1 MALFSCVMAFADN
14 AAKIGDVEYETL
26 QAAVDA
32 VTDAAA
38 TITLIDDV
46 EQEGTIVTIAAGKII
61 TLDLNGRSL
70 SSTAVAADEGAVPAI
85 VNEGV
90 LHLQGAGSISSP
102 NNIAIYNGD
111 PDNLSWLGFSS
122 PKRRAMARKAMLEND
137 DPTEP
142 WITFSGS
149 FNVNSEVSAVL
160 NFCLSFST
168 EEPSENITFLSDYT
182 GQVTGSV
189 EDAMGT
195 KGHIKVNGGKF
206 SEDISKNATIAE
218 EYHIELVEDWYVLVE
233 GAAPKVYVAQVGD
246 TQYESFKEAFEAIAN
261 MDAEGYTEQTVTL
274 LMDVDLAPADSWD
287 DELDNQINKSV
298 TLDLNGHNITAALPS
313 SYRCIFRMTHYD
325 ATLTITGNGQFIM
338 TAEVLWGDPWT
349 LSFNNIVNNS
359 AESRI
364 VLNGGSY
371 PVAPVVSYMPMGYT
385 ASLTDGYYVVAEDN
399 NDPRKLFNDYMTGNS
414 SDVFTV
420 SANTDMS
427 NYGPYQIT
435 GTKNIEVNSG
445 VTLKLH
451 YKYDENTENGSPL
464 YVANGG
470 ALTLTGNGTIV
481 SNVSPIYVVNGGSLT
496 IGATDG
502 SDALN
507 INTVR
512 DANESYF
519 QKDYAIENHGVATIY
534 NVVMDA
540 RSNAIYNRADGE
552 MYIKKATI
560 VGHSNSV
567 TDTNGRWAYA
577 VINGGKMVM
586 NNASVTGIHGAV
598 SCESGNG
605 TLELHNC
612 DLKAKNLDNN
622 GGVHYALYV
631 CTKAIVSA
639 YNTKFYSDNASYT
652 IYIGNNDANNTFGL
666 IYLYDGCKTDKKMFV
681 QKKKDSDATV
691 LFPVLVSEESDWY
704 KAAMRIGGATG
715 EGPLPA
721 NVEYEDINEE
731 IGGLTYLF
739 KTKST
744 ATETKKVDENATTI
758 PWQQSSTWNATAES
772 TSTEQVPTAATVVT
786 IPEGKTVVISADEN
800 ENNGVTEAKAEQI
813 FLGDGAKLTVE
824 TGTTLT
830 VGEGGINVANG
841 GQIVVEPGAIVT
853 VGATGLVTTEEDAVV
868 VESSEQQQ
876 GVLLLNPDVTEN
888 TQPKATVKL
897 VTKAKQIAANDYIYE
912 RFAIPTIDGN
922 ATVYKVEDAAS
933 VVLYPGETELKHGLY
948 EWDGSDWAFM
958 SSFKQMEPFKGYQLT
973 NNSAN
978 ANVVY
983 TFEGNLVGN
992 HNEDY
997 SFASAGFGF
1006 FGNSYTG
1013 AIDIKKFMDSF
1024 GDKMQKTIWIY
1035 DYYTDGFKTITP
1047 ESYGTVKYGTRRNSH
1062 GTITEIRSMQAFLM
1076 NRSEA
1081 GSTTI
1086 NYESAIWGNPKYGL
1100 VSTPDP
1106 APAKR
1111 VAANEDKVTI
1121 YVATDTQED
1130 EVTFIRSNEYSSAFD
1145 NGADASKWM
1154 NNGMNLYVVNG
1165 DENMA
1170 IVASDEIVDMTIAF
1184 RSGNESEYT
1193 LGFDNLRGETFEL
1206 RDVLTGATI
1215 QMTEGATYTFSQ
1227 EANTTIPAR
1236 FQIIGARKVATGVE
1250 NATEGATVQQK
1261 VIVNGVLYILRDNK
1275 WYNAQ
1280 GQIVK

>member
-1 MALFSCVMAFADN
+1 MKKLLLIPLVAFFACATAWATNPTTAD
-14 AAKIGDVEYETL
+14 DL
-26 QAAVDA
+26 QAAVN
-32 VTDAAA
+32 AAMDNVA
-38 TITLIDDV
+38 TTITLGGHISS
-46 EQEGTIVTIAAGKII
+46 EGTIVSIPSGKVI
-61 TLDLNGRSL
+61 TLDLNGCTLTSN
-70 SSTAVAADEGAVPAI
+70 AVAADEGAVPAI

-111 PDNLSWLGFSS
+111 PDNLSWFGPSSS

-149 FNVNSEVSAVL
+149 FNVNGGEYAVL
-160 NFCLSFST
+160 NLCLSFST

-182 GQVTGSV
+182 GEVTGSV
-189 EDAMGT
+189 ESMMGT
-195 KGHIKVNGGKF
+195 KDNIKVNGGKF

-274 LMDVDLAPADSWD
+274 LMDVDLAPADSWE

-313 SYRCIFRMTHYD
+313 SYRCIFRMTSYD

-338 TAEVLWGDPWT
+338 TAEALWGDPWT
-349 LSFNNIVNNS
+349 LSFENIIDNRS
-359 AESRI
+359 DSHI

-371 PVAPVVSYMPMGYT
+371 PVAPVASYMPMGYT
-385 ASLTDGYYVVAEDN
+385 ASLTEGYYVVAEDN
-399 NDPRKLFNDYMTGNS
+399 NDPRKLFNDYITGNS
-414 SDVFTV
+414 SELFTV

-427 NYGPYQIT
+427 GYGPYQIT
-435 GTKNIEVNSG
+435 GTKNIKVNDG

-464 YVANGG
+464 YVDNGG
-470 ALTLTGNGTIV
+470 SLTLTGNGTIV

-512 DANESYF
+512 DANEIFF

-639 YNTKFYSDNASYT
+639 YNTKFYSDNASNT
-652 IYIGNNDANNTFGL
+652 IYIGDNDSQNSFGL
-666 IYLYDGCKTDKKMFV
+666 IYLYDGCKTNRKLYV
-681 QKKKDSDATV
+681 QQKRGQDDDI
-691 LFPVLVSEESDWY
+691 LFPVLVSTESAWY
-704 KAAMRIGGATG
+704 SAALNGGF
-715 EGPLPA
+715 GPLPA
-721 NVEYEDINEE
+721 NVEYQVINEV
-731 IGGLTYLF
+731 IDGLTYSF
-739 KTKST
+739 ATVST
-744 ATETKKVDENATTI
+744 ATKTEDATGTTI
-758 PWQQSSTWNATAES
+758 PWQQNTTWTDTQVDHVPSAT
-772 TSTEQVPTAATVVT
+772 TTVT
-786 IPEGKTVVISADEN
+786 IPAGKTVVVSKDEADKDA
-800 ENNGVTEAKAEQI
+800 VAEQI
-813 FLGDGAKLTVE
+813 FLADGAKLTVE
-824 TGTTLT
+824 TGTTLK

-948 EWDGSDWAFM
+948 KWDGSDWAFM

-1013 AIDIKKFMDSF
+1013 AIDIKRFMDSF

-1100 VSTPDP
+1100 VSDP
-1106 APAKR
+1106 GLAPKR

-1154 NNGMNLYVVNG
+1154 NNGMNLYVAND

-1227 EANTTIPAR
+1227 EANTTVPAR
-1236 FQIIGARKVATGVE
+1236 FQIIGAKKVPTGVE
-1250 NATEGATVQQK
+1250 NVSEGANVQQK
-1261 VIVNGVLYILRDNK
+1261 VVKNGVLYILRDNK

-1280 GQIVK
+1280 GQMVK